1 LTAAYDRLV
10 QAALDRLIDEKL
22 ADFGAWED

>member
-1 LTAAYDRLV
+1 MAAAYDALV
-10 QAALDRLIDEKL
+10 KQALVRLIAEKL